1 MADLVKLVAQD
12 QIVHVSSVGDRSPK
26 PPSFMSNRALVV
38 GIALEPQLHL
48 HGFLLGTGFP
58 DAAQLSVV
66 PA

>member
-1 MADLVKLVAQD
+1 
-12 QIVHVSSVGDRSPK
+12 
-26 PPSFMSNRALVV
+26 MSNRALVV